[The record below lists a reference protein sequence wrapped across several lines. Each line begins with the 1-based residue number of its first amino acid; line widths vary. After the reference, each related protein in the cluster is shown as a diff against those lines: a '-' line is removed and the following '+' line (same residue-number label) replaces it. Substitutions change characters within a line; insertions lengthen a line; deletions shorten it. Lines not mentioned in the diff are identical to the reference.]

1 MSKRDDRL
9 LLQDMAEAV
18 DKILRYTEGRS
29 FDQWQGDEFLQDA
42 VIRNFEVIGEACRH
56 LSHALTREHPDIDW
70 GGIRDFRNLLVHE
83 YFGVDAT
90 IVWEILSTDLPKLR
104 TRLHELVGR

>member
-29 FDQWQGDEFLQDA
+29 FDQ
-42 VIRNFEVIGEACRH
+42 
-56 LSHALTREHPDIDW
+56 
-70 GGIRDFRNLLVHE
+70 
-83 YFGVDAT
+83 
-90 IVWEILSTDLPKLR
+90 
-104 TRLHELVGR
+104 